1 MPLAPGPPIGRMEE
15 LGDDGEQMPTLVS
28 HSSGSALRIAPSD
41 GRPVTRILE
50 AAYARERL
58 EDVIRAVAED
68 ALNPGRDD
76 RLPWRDEAA
85 FGDDLDRA
93 INDIA
98 AAANLL
104 LAERLT
110 DLIESAPP
118 RVAGRL
124 ASVPRWPEQ
133 A

>member
-1 MPLAPGPPIGRMEE
+1 
-15 LGDDGEQMPTLVS
+15 MPTVVS
-28 HSSGSALRIAPSD
+28 HSSGSGFRIVPSD

>member
-1 MPLAPGPPIGRMEE
+1 MEGRGE
-15 LGDDGEQMPTLVS
+15 LMPTLVS
-28 HSSGSALRIAPSD
+28 HSSGSGFRIAPSD
-41 GRPVTRILE
+41 GRPVSRILE

-76 RLPWRDEAA
+76 SLPWRDEAA

>member
-1 MPLAPGPPIGRMEE
+1 MEE
-15 LGDDGEQMPTLVS
+15 LGGRGEQMPTLVS
-28 HSSGSALRIAPSD
+28 QSSGSGFGIAPSD

-76 RLPWRDEAA
+76 SLPWRDEAA

>member
-1 MPLAPGPPIGRMEE
+1 MP
-15 LGDDGEQMPTLVS
+15 
-28 HSSGSALRIAPSD
+28 
-41 GRPVTRILE
+41 RILE

-58 EDVIRAVAED
+58 EDVIRALAED
-68 ALNPGRDD
+68 VLNPGRNDT
-76 RLPWRDEAA
+76 LPWHDEAS

-93 INDIA
+93 IREIA
-98 AAANLL
+98 ADANVL
-104 LAERLT
+104 LAQRLT